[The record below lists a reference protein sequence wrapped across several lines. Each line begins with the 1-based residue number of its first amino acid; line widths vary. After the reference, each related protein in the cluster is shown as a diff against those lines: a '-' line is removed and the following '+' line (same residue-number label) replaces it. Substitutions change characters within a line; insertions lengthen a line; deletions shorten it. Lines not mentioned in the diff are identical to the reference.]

1 MTRISEQRRPHV
13 PESPLA
19 FHTRNDMS
27 AWVRESMV
35 ELLNARL
42 ADAIDLATHARQAQW
57 NVKGRGFEVLQAR
70 FGRVYRSLNRYA
82 HLMAERIVMLGGIA
96 LGTAAAVGSHSQI
109 PSYPCDILDG
119 IDHAEALATRL
130 KIFGGS
136 VRIAI
141 DRATRQTD
149 KGTAALLTQISQG
162 VDRALW
168 KVESYLYVK
177 ESRATGPDQ
186 SRAIQHS
193 ERGGVQYG
201 RSQEL

>member
-1 MTRISEQRRPHV
+1 MNRVTEQRRSHA
-13 PESPLA
+13 PESPLV
-19 FHTRNDMS
+19 FQTRNDIS

-42 ADAIDLATHARQAQW
+42 ADAVDLATHARHAQW
-57 NVKGRGFEVLQAR
+57 NVRGAGFETLQAR
-70 FGRVYRSLNRYA
+70 FGRVCRSLNRYA
-82 HLMAERIVMLGGIA
+82 HLLAERIVMLGGIA
-96 LGTAAAVGSHSQI
+96 VGTAAAVGNHSQV

-119 IDHAEALATRL
+119 TDHAEALATRL
-130 KIFGGS
+130 KIFGAS

-168 KVESYLYVK
+168 KVESHLYAK
-177 ESRATGPDQ
+177 DPRATEPGESRA
-186 SRAIQHS
+186 SSAF
-193 ERGGVQYG
+193 
-201 RSQEL
+201 